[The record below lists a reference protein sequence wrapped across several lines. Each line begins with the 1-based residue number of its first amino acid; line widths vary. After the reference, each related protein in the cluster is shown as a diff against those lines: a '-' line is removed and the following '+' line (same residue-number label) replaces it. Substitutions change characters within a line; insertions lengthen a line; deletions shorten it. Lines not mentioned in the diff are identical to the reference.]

1 MAGVTRPHLVL
12 ASASPTRLRQLQL
25 AGFEPAVQPSAVD
38 ESVPPG
44 TSAADAVTLL
54 AERKARAVAS
64 SFADSLVLGCD
75 SLVEL
80 DGDVLGKATSPTEA
94 LEWWRAMRGRSVV
107 VWTGQC
113 LAHHGTTTA
122 RTTSATVRFGTPSD
136 GDLDAYVRT
145 PEPMAAAGAF
155 RLDGYASVFVESVDG
170 DPGTVHGLSLPA
182 LRSMLADV
190 GIEVHELWR

>member
-1 MAGVTRPHLVL
+1 MTRPHLVL

-25 AGFEPAVQPSAVD
+25 AGFDPTVQPSEVD
-38 ESVPPG
+38 ESVPAG
-44 TSAADAVTLL
+44 TSAGDAVTVL

-64 SFADSLVLGCD
+64 SYAGSLVLGCD
-75 SLVEL
+75 SLVAL
-80 DGDVLGKATSPTEA
+80 DDEVLGKPTSPMEA
-94 LEWWRAMRGRSVV
+94 LEWLRSMRGRPVV

-136 GDLDAYVRT
+136 DELDAYVRT
-145 PEPMAAAGAF
+145 AEPMVAAGAF
-155 RLDGYASVFVESVDG
+155 RLDGYASVFVESIEG

-182 LRSMLADV
+182 FRSMLADV

>member
-1 MAGVTRPHLVL
+1 MTRPHLVL

-25 AGFEPAVQPSAVD
+25 AGFEPTVQPSEVD

-44 TSAADAVTLL
+44 TDAASAVTLL

-64 SFADSLVLGCD
+64 SFTSSLVLGCD
-75 SLVEL
+75 SLVAFDDE
-80 DGDVLGKATSPTEA
+80 VLGKPVSPTEA
-94 LEWWRAMRGRSVV
+94 LEWWRSMRGRSVV

-122 RTTSATVRFGTPSD
+122 RTTSATVRFASPTD
-136 GDLDAYVRT
+136 DELDAYVRT

-155 RLDGYASVFVESVDG
+155 RLDGYASVFVERVDG

-190 GIEVHELWR
+190 GVEVHELWR

>member
-1 MAGVTRPHLVL
+1 VL

-25 AGFEPAVQPSAVD
+25 AGFDPTVQPSAVD

-44 TSAADAVTLL
+44 TDAAAAVTLL

-64 SFADSLVLGCD
+64 SYADSLVLGCD
-75 SLVEL
+75 SLVAL
-80 DGDVLGKATSPTEA
+80 DGELLGKASSPTEA
-94 LEWWRAMRGRSVV
+94 LEWWRSMRGGSVV

-122 RTTSATVRFGTPSD
+122 RTTSAIVRFATPSD
-136 GDLDAYVRT
+136 EELDEYVRRT
-145 PEPMAAAGAF
+145 PEPMQAAGAF
-155 RLDGYASVFVESVDG
+155 RLDGWASVFVESVEG

-182 LRSMLADV
+182 FRSMLADV

>member
-1 MAGVTRPHLVL
+1 MTRPHLVL

-25 AGFEPAVQPSAVD
+25 AGFEPTVQPSDVD
-38 ESVPPG
+38 ESVPDG
-44 TSAADAVTLL
+44 TDAASAVTLL

-64 SFADSLVLGCD
+64 SFSGSLVLGCD
-75 SLVEL
+75 SLVAL
-80 DGDVLGKATSPTEA
+80 DDVVLAKPVSPTEA
-94 LEWWRAMRGRSVV
+94 LEWWRSMRGRSVV

-122 RTTSATVRFGTPSD
+122 RTTSARVRFSSPSD
-136 GDLDAYVRT
+136 DELDAYVRT

-155 RLDGYASVFVESVDG
+155 RLDGYASVFVESVEG

-182 LRSMLADV
+182 FRSMLADV
-190 GIEVHELWR
+190 GVEVHELWR

>member
-1 MAGVTRPHLVL
+1 MKRTHLVL

-25 AGFEPAVQPSAVD
+25 AGFDPAVQPSEVD

-64 SFADSLVLGCD
+64 SFPDSLVLGCD

-80 DGDVLGKATSPTEA
+80 DGEVLGKASSPTEA
-94 LEWWRAMRGRSVV
+94 LEWWRSMRGRSVE

-122 RTTSATVRFGTPSD
+122 RTTSATVRFTTPSD
-136 GDLDAYVRT
+136 DELDAYVRT

-155 RLDGYASVFVESVDG
+155 RLDGYASVFVESVVG
-170 DPGTVHGLSLPA
+170 DPGTVHGLCLPA
-182 LRSMLADV
+182 FRSMLADV
-190 GIEVHELWR
+190 GVEVHELWR

>member
-1 MAGVTRPHLVL
+1 MKPHLVL

-25 AGFEPAVQPSAVD
+25 AGFDPTVHPSEVD

-44 TSAADAVTLL
+44 TSAGDAVTLL

-64 SFADSLVLGCD
+64 SFRDSLVLGCD
-75 SLVEL
+75 SLVALE
-80 DGDVLGKATSPTEA
+80 GEVLGKASSPTEA
-94 LEWWRAMRGRSVV
+94 LEWWRSMRGRSVV

-122 RTTSATVRFGTPSD
+122 RTTSATVRFGTP
-136 GDLDAYVRT
+136 GDDELDAYVRT
-145 PEPMAAAGAF
+145 PEPFAAAGAF